1 MKRTL
6 LHLVLA
12 LFVATT
18 GSAASLFAAEGE
30 GDNAGGYIAIGAGA
44 AFVSDSD
51 ITQRGT
57 ELGYSYRLK
66 MKGKVNPGFSL
77 YGAVGYDFGPVRIE
91 GELSWRRAGLDSL
104 TSESLTIESVASV
117 DLGNNEV
124 SLKGDVSSL
133 GLVVNAWYDID
144 TGTKWV
150 PYFGGGLGTAR
161 IALGV
166 EEDRDGSLLIDAS
179 DYSDWVFAYQVG
191 AGVGYAISDNWMLQI
206 GYRYF
211 ATTAPEFTDDDF
223 TIKSEFNTHNVG
235 LGLRFRF

>member
-1 MKRTL
+1 MD
-6 LHLVLA
+6 
-12 LFVATT
+12 TT
-18 GSAASLFAAEGE
+18 E
-30 GDNAGGYIAIGAGA
+30 
-44 AFVSDSD
+44 
-51 ITQRGT
+51 RGT
-57 ELGYSYRLK
+57 ELGELGVSYRLK
-66 MKGKVNPGFSL
+66 TKGKVNPGFSL
-77 YGAVGYDFGPVRIE
+77 NGAVGYDFGPVRIE

-104 TSESLTIESVASV
+104 TFESLTLAGTSV
-117 DLGNNEV
+117 DLGNDEV
-124 SLKGDVSSL
+124 SLKLKGDVSSL
-133 GLVVNAWYDID
+133 GLMVNAWYDID

-166 EEDRDGSLLIDAS
+166 DEARSGSLLIAAS
-179 DYSDWVFAYQVG
+179 ADYSDWVFAYQVG

-211 ATTAPEFTDDDF
+211 ATTAPEFTEDDL